1 MTAEEGTLAYLV
13 GGVDV
18 QSHHLGSSPR
28 GHEFGFLYTI
38 GTSLKK
44 FPPQNIMRAVKP
56 NK

>member
-44 FPPQNIMRAVKP
+44 FPPQNIMTAVKP